1 MRLYAD
7 GIAVGVRSVDGDGDE
22 RPSCGPHLEY
32 ADGFFIRRRHMSY
45 ADETI
50 RRRRPSAY
58 GYADGK
64 RAYADGFRPSAY
76 CGVPV
81 IHAGLIS
88 R

>member
-7 GIAVGVRSVDGDGDE
+7 GIAVGVRSVDGDGDG

-50 RRRRPSAY
+50 RRRPD
-58 GYADGK
+58 ADGG
-64 RAYADGFRPSAY
+64 RRPMATPTVS
-76 CGVPV
+76 
-81 IHAGLIS
+81 GLTPTASGRRRIVAFL
-88 R
+88 